1 MPTSNL
7 VTPELDVGFVRSF
20 FPNLKDGWA
29 FFENA
34 GGSYV
39 PKTVIERVTTYMSEM
54 QVQPG
59 GAFESGRRAGEKR
72 DEAERLVAEMINAD
86 EGEVVIGPS
95 TTTNVYVMSHA
106 VAPFLTAGDEII
118 VTNLDHEANSGAW
131 RRLERTGVTVKEWRV
146 NPDSVELE
154 IGELDTLLN
163 ERTRLVCFP
172 HCSNVAGGINDVA
185 AITAKVHQAG
195 ALVFVDGVAY
205 APHRAVDVKALDIDF
220 YALSL
225 YKLYGPHLALV
236 YGKRDLLLR
245 CEPQNHFF
253 IGEDRPALRV
263 NAGYPPHES
272 TAALP
277 GIVDYLEAVH
287 GHHFEQPENSLN
299 ERLKC
304 VFSLF
309 AAHEEKLSARFLD
322 FLSTKSNVRLIGRDS
337 PQAAQRAPT
346 FSFVVKGMKS
356 ANLPPLA
363 ANSRVAIKNGNFY
376 AYRLMETL
384 GLELTD
390 GVVRASMVHYT
401 AMEDVDRLIAA
412 LDEIL

>member
-1 MPTSNL
+1 MPTSDI
-7 VTPELDVGFVRSF
+7 VTPELDVDFVRSF
-20 FPNLKDGWA
+20 FPNLNDGWA

-39 PKTVIERVTTYMSEM
+39 PKTVIERVTAYMTEM

-72 DEAERLVAEMINAD
+72 DEAQRLVTEMINAE
-86 EGEVVIGPS
+86 EGEVFIGPS

-106 VAPFLTAGDEII
+106 LAPFFAAGDEII

-154 IGELDTLLN
+154 IGDLDALLS

-172 HCSNVAGGINDVA
+172 HCSNVVGGINEVA

-205 APHRAVDVKALDIDF
+205 APHRAVDVKALDVDF

-236 YGKRDLLLR
+236 YGKRDLFLQ

-287 GHHFEQPENSLN
+287 GHHFDQPENSLN
-299 ERLKC
+299 DRLKR

-322 FLSTKSNVRLIGRDS
+322 FLATKPSVRLIGRDS
-337 PQAAQRAPT
+337 PQAARRAPT

-363 ANSRVAIKNGNFY
+363 ANSQVAIKNGNFY

-384 GLELTD
+384 GLEPAD

>member
-1 MPTSNL
+1 MPTSDR
-7 VTPELDVGFVRSF
+7 VTPELDVNFVRSF
-20 FPNLKDGWA
+20 FPNLNDGWA

-34 GGSYV
+34 GGSDV
-39 PKTVIERVTTYMSEM
+39 PKTVIERVTAYMTEM

-59 GAFESGRRAGEKR
+59 GVFESGRRAAEKR
-72 DEAERLVAEMINAD
+72 DEAQRLVAEMINAD
-86 EGEVVIGPS
+86 EGEVIIGPS

-106 VAPFLTAGDEII
+106 LAPFFEAGDEII

-154 IGELDTLLN
+154 IGDLDALLG

-185 AITAKVHQAG
+185 AITARAHAAG
-195 ALVFVDGVAY
+195 AMVFVDGVAY
-205 APHRAVDVKALDIDF
+205 APHRAVDVKTLDVDF
-220 YALSL
+220 YAMSF
-225 YKLYGPHLALV
+225 YKVYGPHLAMV

-277 GIVDYLEAVH
+277 GIVDYFEAVH
-287 GHHFEQPENSLN
+287 SHHFDEPENSLN
-299 ERLKC
+299 QRIKR

-309 AAHEEKLSARFLD
+309 AAHEEKISARFLD
-322 FLSTKSNVRLIGRDS
+322 FLATKPGVRLIGRNN
-337 PQAAQRAPT
+337 PRAASRAPT
-346 FSFVVKGMKS
+346 FSFLVEGMKS
-356 ANLPPLA
+356 AELPPLA
-363 ANSRVAIKNGNFY
+363 AKNQVAIKNGNFY
-376 AYRLMETL
+376 AYRLMEPL
-384 GLELTD
+384 GLDPAD
-390 GVVRASMVHYT
+390 GVVRTSMVHYT

>member
-1 MPTSNL
+1 MPQAPA
-7 VTPELDVGFVRSF
+7 TPELDIDFARSF
-20 FPNLKDGWA
+20 FPNLGDDWA

-39 PKTVIERVTTYMSEM
+39 PRTVIERITAYMTEM

-72 DEAERLVAEMINAD
+72 DEAQRLMAEMINAH
-86 EGEVVIGPS
+86 EGEVIIGPS
-95 TTTNVYVMSHA
+95 TTTNVYLMSHA
-106 VAPFLTAGDEII
+106 LRPFFAAGDEVI

-131 RRLERTGVTVKEWRV
+131 RRLERIGVTVKEWRV
-146 NPDSVELE
+146 NPESVELE
-154 IGELDTLLN
+154 IEDLDALLG

-172 HCSNVAGGINDVA
+172 HCSNLAGGINDVA
-185 AITAKVHQAG
+185 AITAKAHAAG
-195 ALVFVDGVAY
+195 AMVFVDGVAY
-205 APHRAVDVKALDIDF
+205 APHRAVDVKALDVDF

-225 YKLYGPHLALV
+225 YKFYGPHLALV

-277 GIVDYLEAVH
+277 GIVDYMEAVH
-287 GHHFEQPENSLN
+287 AHHFAEPENSLN
-299 ERLKC
+299 ERLKR

-309 AAHEEKLSARFLD
+309 ASHEERLSARFLD
-322 FLSTKSNVRLIGRDS
+322 FLSTKPGVRLIGRDS
-337 PQAAQRAPT
+337 PAAARRAPI
-346 FSFVVKGMKS
+346 FSFLVEGRKS
-356 ANLPPLA
+356 AELPPLA

-376 AYRLMETL
+376 AYRLMDPL
-384 GLELTD
+384 GLEPAD
-390 GVVRASMVHYT
+390 GVVRASMIHYT
-401 AMEDVDRLIAA
+401 STEDVDRLIAA
-412 LDEIL
+412 LDEVL

>member
-1 MPTSNL
+1 MSEPL
-7 VTPELDVGFVRSF
+7 VTPELDVDFVRRF
-20 FPNLKDGWA
+20 FPNLDDGWA

-39 PKTVIERVTTYMSEM
+39 PKPVIERITAYMTEM

-72 DEAERLVAEMINAD
+72 DEAQRLMAEMINAD
-86 EGEVVIGPS
+86 EGEVFIGPS

-106 VAPFLTAGDEII
+106 LRPFFGPGDEII

-146 NPDSVELE
+146 NPDNVELE
-154 IGELDTLLN
+154 MGDLEALLS

-172 HCSNVAGGINDVA
+172 HCSNLAGGINDVA
-185 AITAKVHQAG
+185 AITQKVHAAG
-195 ALVFVDGVAY
+195 AMVFVDGVAC
-205 APHRAVDVKALDIDF
+205 APHRAIDVKALDVDF

-225 YKLYGPHLALV
+225 YKLYGPHLAAV
-236 YGKRDLLLR
+236 YGKRDLFLR

-277 GIVDYLEAVH
+277 GIVDYFEAVH
-287 GHHFEQPENSLN
+287 RHHFEQPENSLN
-299 ERLKC
+299 ERLKR

-309 AAHEEKLSARFLD
+309 AAHEERLSKHFLD
-322 FLSTKSNVRLIGRDS
+322 FLATKPRVRVVGRSS
-337 PQAAQRAPT
+337 PAAALRAPT
-346 FSFVVKGMKS
+346 FSYLVEGMKS
-356 ANLPPLA
+356 ADLPPLA
-363 ANSRVAIKNGNFY
+363 ANSRVAIKSGNFY
-376 AYRLMETL
+376 AYRLMEPL
-384 GLELTD
+384 GLDPAD

-401 AMEDVDRLIAA
+401 SMEDVDRLIAV
-412 LDEIL
+412 LDPLI